1 MEIGGKD
8 TIVILDLAQMVRLEV
23 KACISDHW
31 PAIKHESDGNEYFYY
46 ENEKAKAMWNRYGRT
61 GKAADQ
67 MIHIIYEVPHRVT
80 IVTDGPKTE
89 AICEDLRQ
97 VLSGEAFRTKR

>member
-8 TIVILDLAQMVRLEV
+8 TIVILDLARMVRLEV
-23 KACISDHW
+23 RACISDHW
-31 PAIKHESDGNEYFYY
+31 PAIKHESDGNDHFYY
-46 ENEKAKAMWNRYGRT
+46 ENEKAMAMWDLNGRT
-61 GKAADQ
+61 EDYADQ
-67 MIHIIYEVPHRVT
+67 MIHIVYEVPQRVT

-97 VLSGEAFRTKR
+97 VLTGEAFRTKR